1 MLNSIF
7 LIAWSI
13 FAQHPFRAQGSASGM
28 GEVIGGIR
36 LLWQAYGAPIWPI
49 WLGMA
54 IVLVAAGN
62 IILLKVRSNANRRPV
77 AKARPSSAGLRP
89 VPQSVGQAQRT
100 TPRQQPEADISGLAK
115 VINTII
121 TPIYMEHR
129 QKLWELAQGDA
140 SLEHS
145 YSILHRQFRR
155 SPRNFAIDLVPTI
168 QGIEQFVTAEDKNAG
183 QFERAHRSL
192 QFSRSLRNVRTELIR
207 ALGDNLKEKD
217 VAQEEVNNIIKTLQL
232 PFDAA

>member
-1 MLNSIF
+1 
-7 LIAWSI
+7 
-13 FAQHPFRAQGSASGM
+13 
-28 GEVIGGIR
+28 
-36 LLWQAYGAPIWPI
+36 
-49 WLGMA
+49 
-54 IVLVAAGN
+54 
-62 IILLKVRSNANRRPV
+62 
-77 AKARPSSAGLRP
+77 
-89 VPQSVGQAQRT
+89 
-100 TPRQQPEADISGLAK
+100 
-115 VINTII
+115 
-121 TPIYMEHR
+121 MEHR

-140 SLEHS
+140 SLEYS

-232 PFDAA
+232 PFDAAQPTILRLPYRFCGNGSSPPTQFASSRLMIVDLRARKLLWRLSIRKPS